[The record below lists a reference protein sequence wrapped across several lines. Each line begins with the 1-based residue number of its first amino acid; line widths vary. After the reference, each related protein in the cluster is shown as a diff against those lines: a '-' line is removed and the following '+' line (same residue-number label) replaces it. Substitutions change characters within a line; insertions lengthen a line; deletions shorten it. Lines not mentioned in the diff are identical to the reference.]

1 MRRLLLA
8 TGLAVMA
15 TAGLVTGTSAHP
27 LGNYTVN
34 RAVAVTIG
42 AMAVEIAYVLD
53 MAEIPAFSELEGID
67 KDGDGSINAQESGAY
82 ASRSCQR
89 IAADLEL
96 RVDAHRVSL
105 AAASTPQLT
114 FPDGA
119 GGLRTVRLVCRYR
132 AAAAGHPGEVDVTD
146 RADDGHVGW
155 REVTIAA
162 GAGVRLTSSDVP
174 SLSESALLTAYPA
187 DRLQSPPDV
196 RSGSAAFELSATT
209 GGSPATEPAT
219 PWRSSTADDPL
230 AALIGGQLSPAVVLV
245 GLLVAAGLGAA
256 HALSPG
262 HGKTLVAAYLVGS
275 RGTAGQA
282 VALGLT
288 VAATHT
294 VGVLV
299 LGAVTLVAGELLL
312 PEAVIGWLTVISGG
326 LMALLGGGLLLRAF
340 RGRGAHGHKH
350 GPAGHA
356 HPHAHW
362 HGRGRPHV
370 HATPVSTDG
379 VTLRGIALLG
389 VAGGLVPSAS
399 ALIVL
404 LAAVT
409 TGRLFFGLGLIAA
422 FGVGMAV
429 VLGGLAVAT
438 TLARG
443 WLDRHLSTHGQLARV
458 GAGLVPI
465 GSGAVV
471 LGIGLFIAVSAAAGL
486 G

>member
-1 MRRLLLA
+1 
-8 TGLAVMA
+8 MA
-15 TAGLVTGTSAHP
+15 AAGLVTGASAHP

-42 AMAVEIAYVLD
+42 PDAVEIAYVLD

-67 KDGDGSINAQESGAY
+67 RNGDGSINAEESGAY

-89 IAADLEL
+89 IAADIEL
-96 RVDAHRVSL
+96 RLGEERASVVVSSIPL
-105 AAASTPQLT
+105 LT
-114 FPDGA
+114 FPEGA
-119 GGLRTVRLVCRYR
+119 GGLRTLRLVCRYR
-132 AAAAGHPGEVDVTD
+132 AVAGHPGEVDVTD

-162 GAGVRLTSSDVP
+162 GTGVRLTSSDVP

-196 RSGSAAFELSATT
+196 RSGSAAFELSAAG
-209 GGSPATEPAT
+209 GGSSATEPAT

-230 AALIGGQLSPAVVLV
+230 AAMIGGQLSPAVVLV

-299 LGAVTLVAGELLL
+299 LGAVILVAGELLL

-326 LMALLGGGLLLRAF
+326 LMALLGGGLLLRAL
-340 RGRGAHGHKH
+340 RGRRGHGHTH
-350 GPAGHA
+350 GPAGHV
-356 HPHAHW
+356 HPHAHS
-362 HGRGRPHV
+362 HGRGRPHL
-370 HATPVSTDG
+370 HATPASTDG

-409 TGRLFFGLGLIAA
+409 TGRLIFGLGLIAA
-422 FGVGMAV
+422 FGLGMAM

-443 WLDRHLSTHGQLARV
+443 WLDRHVSTDGRLARV
-458 GAGLVPI
+458 AAGIVPI

-471 LGIGLFIAVSAAAGL
+471 LGIGLLIAVRAAVSL

>member
-1 MRRLLLA
+1 
-8 TGLAVMA
+8 
-15 TAGLVTGTSAHP
+15 
-27 LGNYTVN
+27 
-34 RAVAVTIG
+34 
-42 AMAVEIAYVLD
+42 
-53 MAEIPAFSELEGID
+53 
-67 KDGDGSINAQESGAY
+67 
-82 ASRSCQR
+82 
-89 IAADLEL
+89 
-96 RVDAHRVSL
+96 
-105 AAASTPQLT
+105 
-114 FPDGA
+114 
-119 GGLRTVRLVCRYR
+119 
-132 AAAAGHPGEVDVTD
+132 
-146 RADDGHVGW
+146 
-155 REVTIAA
+155 
-162 GAGVRLTSSDVP
+162 
-174 SLSESALLTAYPA
+174 
-187 DRLQSPPDV
+187 
-196 RSGSAAFELSATT
+196 
-209 GGSPATEPAT
+209 
-219 PWRSSTADDPL
+219 
-230 AALIGGQLSPAVVLV
+230 VVLV

-299 LGAVTLVAGELLL
+299 LGAVILVAGELLL

-326 LMALLGGGLLLRAF
+326 LMALLGGGLLLRAL
-340 RGRGAHGHKH
+340 RGRRGHGHTH
-350 GPAGHA
+350 GPAGHV
-356 HPHAHW
+356 HPHAHS
-362 HGRGRPHV
+362 HGRGRPHL
-370 HATPVSTDG
+370 HATPASTDG

-409 TGRLFFGLGLIAA
+409 TGRLIFGLGLIAA
-422 FGVGMAV
+422 FGLGMAM

-443 WLDRHLSTHGQLARV
+443 WLDRHVSTDGRLARV
-458 GAGLVPI
+458 AAGIVPI

-471 LGIGLFIAVSAAAGL
+471 LGIGLLIAVRAAVSL